1 MRECQK
7 TDLGEYQGGLNAQ
20 WRKAGI
26 YGKEIC
32 YRLKKKKCISSKI
45 RLCFGFSE
53 GERLVWGLLRFRSGV
68 LLYSPP
74 GLSCPPTVLL
84 PREPLGSLY
93 LVAPHSFSCLSDFS
107 WGWKQCEHPL

>member
-1 MRECQK
+1 M
-7 TDLGEYQGGLNAQ
+7 
-20 WRKAGI
+20 
-26 YGKEIC
+26 
-32 YRLKKKKCISSKI
+32 CISSKI

-53 GERLVWGLLRFRSGV
+53 GERLVLSLLRFRSGV

-93 LVAPHSFSCLSDFS
+93 LVAPRSFSSCLSDFS
-107 WGWKQCEHPL
+107 RVWMGLEAM